1 MVLLACKFKILA
13 HICDICVEGDYH
25 SHHYT
30 PNMSCLSSFQSRIRR
45 VANNAALDQKDHVL
59 GDVGGHVGDAF
70 KAVRNCMLKMINM
83 C

>member
-1 MVLLACKFKILA
+1 
-13 HICDICVEGDYH
+13 
-25 SHHYT
+25 
-30 PNMSCLSSFQSRIRR
+30 